1 MKWTILLIFISTVT
15 YVHFRGKVRFSFWR
29 QLIDH
34 SALMAPINTFIY
46 LFSKVPA
53 TPYLP
58 TNTFPEMEP
67 ITSNWQMI
75 LEEARHLQEQQ
86 QIQAAQNNNDA
97 GFNSFFKTGWKRFYL
112 KWYNASHPSA
122 AALCPKTVAL
132 LQSIPSVKAAMFA
145 ELPPGATLNPH
156 RDPYAGSIRY
166 HIGLST
172 PNDDNCYIEVDGQRF
187 SWRDGQPVFFD
198 ETFIH
203 EAHNQT
209 STNRLILFCDV
220 ERPMRYRWA
229 QAIVRFVGNTL
240 ITAASSPNTGSD
252 QTGIIN
258 KLFRYVWLV
267 GQYRRRLKRWNRT
280 IYKITKVVL
289 IVGVVALIFAL

>member
-1 MKWTILLIFISTVT
+1 MKWTILLIFIATVT

-29 QLIDH
+29 QIIDH

-58 TNTFPEMEP
+58 VDTFPELA
-67 ITSNWQMI
+67 TLTNNWQI
-75 LEEARHLQEQQ
+75 IREEALHLRDQQ
-86 QIQAAQNNNDA
+86 QIQAAQKNNDA

-122 AALCPKTVAL
+122 ATLCPKTVAL

-172 PNDDNCYIEVDGQRF
+172 PNDDACYIEVDGQRF

-203 EAHNQT
+203 EAHNK
-209 STNRLILFCDV
+209 TNTDRIILFCDV

-229 QAIVRFVGNTL
+229 QAVVRFIGNTL
-240 ITAASSPNTGSD
+240 ITAASSPNTGND

-258 KLFRYVWLV
+258 KLFQYVWLA

-280 IYKITKVVL
+280 VYKITKVVL
-289 IVGVVALIFAL
+289 IVAVIALIFAL

>member
-1 MKWTILLIFISTVT
+1 MKWTILLIFIGTVT

-58 TNTFPEMEP
+58 INTFPEME
-67 ITSNWQMI
+67 TVTNNWQMI
-75 LEEARHLQEQQ
+75 LEEARHLQAQQ

-220 ERPMRYRWA
+220 ERPMRYHWA

-280 IYKITKVVL
+280 VYKITKVVL

>member
-1 MKWTILLIFISTVT
+1 MKWIILLIFIGTVT

-58 TNTFPEMEP
+58 VSTFPEIE
-67 ITSNWQMI
+67 TVTNNWPMI

-122 AALCPKTVAL
+122 ASLCPNTVAL
-132 LQSIPSVKAAMFA
+132 LQSIPSIKAAMFA

-172 PNDDNCYIEVDGQRF
+172 PNNDACYIEVDGQRF

-203 EAHNQT
+203 EAHNNT
-209 STNRLILFCDV
+209 DTNRLILFCDV

-229 QAIVRFVGNTL
+229 QAVVRFIGNTL

-258 KLFRYVWLV
+258 KLFQYVWLV

-280 IYKITKVVL
+280 VYKITKVL
-289 IVGVVALIFAL
+289 LMVGVVALIWAL